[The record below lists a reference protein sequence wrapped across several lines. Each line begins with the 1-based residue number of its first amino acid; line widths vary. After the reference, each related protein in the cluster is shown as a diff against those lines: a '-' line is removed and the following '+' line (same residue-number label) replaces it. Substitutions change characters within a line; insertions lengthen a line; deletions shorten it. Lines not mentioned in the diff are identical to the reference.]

1 MPAKNQILLVMWC
14 HIAAHQ
20 LNDINRISLHIQLNI
35 LLFRAKCYDNRKFTT
50 CQIQDQCGIRKTGKD
65 NGVVAREKQSMR
77 RFSKYYF

>member
-1 MPAKNQILLVMWC
+1 MSHSCAPIDRK
-14 HIAAHQ
+14 
-20 LNDINRISLHIQLNI
+20 SLHIQLNI